1 MPISL
6 QKILFNFQL
15 SNVKENAKHKDF
27 HKFKEK
33 HIRKITRLNT
43 NFNLLIILLVKSNK
57 I

>member
-1 MPISL
+1 MSEKV
-6 QKILFNFQL
+6 QKT
-15 SNVKENAKHKDF
+15 KHKDF

-33 HIRKITRLNT
+33 HICKITRLNT